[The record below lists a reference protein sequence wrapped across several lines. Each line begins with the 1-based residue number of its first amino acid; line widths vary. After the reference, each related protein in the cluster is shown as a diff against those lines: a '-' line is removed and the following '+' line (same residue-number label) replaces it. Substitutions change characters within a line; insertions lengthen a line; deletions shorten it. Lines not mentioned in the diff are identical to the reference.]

1 MGTKKPTE
9 PPTKKPTEPPTK
21 KPTKPPTEGPDE
33 PDDSTP
39 AVNYPTCDCWTAECH
54 YCANLDCTVQHD
66 LISSE
71 HDIEVTSK
79 LFWRK
84 RNSVMLYDK
93 EGNAIGSF
101 EWSLAGILLTGCV
114 NCQTPRA
121 IRKIKP
127 GSQKL
132 WVFTMKESEKGL
144 LVQIKMD
151 GEVVWEQEL
160 IGECAERYSQ

>member
-1 MGTKKPTE
+1 MG
-9 PPTKKPTEPPTK
+9 
-21 KPTKPPTEGPDE
+21 
-33 PDDSTP
+33 
-39 AVNYPTCDCWTAECH
+39 
-54 YCANLDCTVQHD
+54 
-66 LISSE
+66 
-71 HDIEVTSK
+71 
-79 LFWRK
+79 
-84 RNSVMLYDK
+84 LYDK

-132 WVFTMKESEKGL
+132 WVFTMKESEEGL

-160 IGECAERYSQ
+160 IGECAERYSQVDRFAFFDSTCEGMFKFYEDEMVAGDRVTEDCAG